1 MTVTGLPSLSLQ
13 LTRARFAAREGESL
27 LYLASIAAYTVASA
41 LALTVAGGTWMF
53 YTRWQEPYGVL
64 AEAVALDPTFEQV
77 SMFYFVL
84 ALFACALVIPS
95 VMTLASGA
103 AVLGARGRERRLAA
117 LRLLGLSS
125 GDVTRMSLIDTVLQ
139 ALIGTVL
146 GFVIYAVTVPLWTN
160 LEFQALPI
168 LVSEM
173 WAPWWLLL
181 AVCLAVPLIGLIAT
195 FWGLRQVRISPLGVA
210 RRTNKPALRV
220 WRVVAFVSLI
230 AVAFVVLNSLQLGR
244 DVVAYLVIAVVMF
257 AVIQGLNIIGPWLL
271 QMEAR
276 AVAHWPWAGTMWA
289 ARRVASNPRQ
299 TWGRVSS
306 LGLLALIAG
315 YVSTMPIQLGD
326 GGHAALTDF
335 AAATRWDFTKGVL
348 ITLAVGLALAAT
360 SILITQASAVFE
372 RAEQSR
378 ALHRMGA
385 PRSFLTRVMWLET
398 IAPVAVS
405 LLLGYGLGFGLAYPM
420 VRFAS
425 QFGFDV
431 PLSGALVMGGVIIA
445 GLVLASAAVAA
456 CLPLQRQIL
465 DDHRRA
471 ND

>member
-95 VMTLASGA
+95 VMALASGA

-117 LRLLGLSS
+117 LRLLGPSS

-195 FWGLRQVRISPLGVA
+195 AWASSP
-210 RRTNKPALRV
+210 
-220 WRVVAFVSLI
+220 
-230 AVAFVVLNSLQLGR
+230 
-244 DVVAYLVIAVVMF
+244 
-257 AVIQGLNIIGPWLL
+257 
-271 QMEAR
+271 
-276 AVAHWPWAGTMWA
+276 
-289 ARRVASNPRQ
+289 
-299 TWGRVSS
+299 
-306 LGLLALIAG
+306 
-315 YVSTMPIQLGD
+315 
-326 GGHAALTDF
+326 
-335 AAATRWDFTKGVL
+335 
-348 ITLAVGLALAAT
+348 
-360 SILITQASAVFE
+360 
-372 RAEQSR
+372 
-378 ALHRMGA
+378 
-385 PRSFLTRVMWLET
+385 
-398 IAPVAVS
+398 
-405 LLLGYGLGFGLAYPM
+405 
-420 VRFAS
+420 
-425 QFGFDV
+425 
-431 PLSGALVMGGVIIA
+431 
-445 GLVLASAAVAA
+445 
-456 CLPLQRQIL
+456 
-465 DDHRRA
+465 
-471 ND
+471 

>member
-1 MTVTGLPSLSLQ
+1 
-13 LTRARFAAREGESL
+13 
-27 LYLASIAAYTVASA
+27 
-41 LALTVAGGTWMF
+41 
-53 YTRWQEPYGVL
+53 
-64 AEAVALDPTFEQV
+64 
-77 SMFYFVL
+77 
-84 ALFACALVIPS
+84 
-95 VMTLASGA
+95 
-103 AVLGARGRERRLAA
+103 
-117 LRLLGLSS
+117 
-125 GDVTRMSLIDTVLQ
+125 
-139 ALIGTVL
+139 
-146 GFVIYAVTVPLWTN
+146 
-160 LEFQALPI
+160 
-168 LVSEM
+168 
-173 WAPWWLLL
+173 
-181 AVCLAVPLIGLIAT
+181 
-195 FWGLRQVRISPLGVA
+195 
-210 RRTNKPALRV
+210 
-220 WRVVAFVSLI
+220 
-230 AVAFVVLNSLQLGR
+230 
-244 DVVAYLVIAVVMF
+244 
-257 AVIQGLNIIGPWLL
+257 
-271 QMEAR
+271 
-276 AVAHWPWAGTMWA
+276 
-289 ARRVASNPRQ
+289 
-299 TWGRVSS
+299 
-306 LGLLALIAG
+306 
-315 YVSTMPIQLGD
+315 MPIQLGD

-425 QFGFDV
+425 QFGFDA
-431 PLSGALVMGGVIIA
+431 PLSGAPVMGGVIIA

>member
-195 FWGLRQVRISPLGVA
+195 AWASSP
-210 RRTNKPALRV
+210 
-220 WRVVAFVSLI
+220 
-230 AVAFVVLNSLQLGR
+230 
-244 DVVAYLVIAVVMF
+244 
-257 AVIQGLNIIGPWLL
+257 
-271 QMEAR
+271 
-276 AVAHWPWAGTMWA
+276 
-289 ARRVASNPRQ
+289 
-299 TWGRVSS
+299 
-306 LGLLALIAG
+306 
-315 YVSTMPIQLGD
+315 
-326 GGHAALTDF
+326 
-335 AAATRWDFTKGVL
+335 
-348 ITLAVGLALAAT
+348 
-360 SILITQASAVFE
+360 
-372 RAEQSR
+372 
-378 ALHRMGA
+378 
-385 PRSFLTRVMWLET
+385 
-398 IAPVAVS
+398 
-405 LLLGYGLGFGLAYPM
+405 
-420 VRFAS
+420 
-425 QFGFDV
+425 
-431 PLSGALVMGGVIIA
+431 
-445 GLVLASAAVAA
+445 
-456 CLPLQRQIL
+456 
-465 DDHRRA
+465 
-471 ND
+471 